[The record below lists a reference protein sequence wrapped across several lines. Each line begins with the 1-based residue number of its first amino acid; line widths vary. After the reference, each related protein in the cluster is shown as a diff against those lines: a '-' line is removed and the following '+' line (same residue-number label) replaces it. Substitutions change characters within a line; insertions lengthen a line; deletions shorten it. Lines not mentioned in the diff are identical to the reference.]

1 MSLQGTLETFALPDV
16 LVLLSSTKK
25 DGELRVTGGRTDGKV
40 WLEKGQIVHARI
52 GETEAEPVDAIFE
65 LLRLQEGTF
74 NFENDSAAPK
84 SEDPQAIDGVLA
96 DAQIRLGEWNEIAK
110 VVPHLDCVVDMA
122 AEAPADEVIVSR
134 DQWSMLRRV
143 AGGRSVHDLMVALGH
158 SEFDTCKTVKEL
170 VDSKLASI
178 DVDAKPK
185 PKPKPAPAPAPESNG
200 KASSPADAAPRS
212 KSADIVEAAEAKAA
226 KEKADRVQAKSD
238 AADAETAD
246 AEDRAR
252 QDADADPAAKGA
264 NDGRPGIA
272 AAKVAEPA
280 DPAKISAST
289 TGTPKLGEREPDR
302 VARQDELDALA
313 ELASRPRKVRASSST
328 EAEDGETGSRPT
340 ATKAPVDRPVEEAK
354 ALVAQLAALSGDDE
368 AEVAAKVTEH
378 LAHGGELPEVPDG
391 DEPINRGLLLK
402 FLSSVRN

>member
-25 DGELRVTGGRTDGKV
+25 DGELRVAGGRTDGKV

-52 GETEAEPVDAIFE
+52 GDAEAKPVDAIFE

-74 NFENDSAAPK
+74 NFENDSVAP
-84 SEDPQAIDGVLA
+84 SADAPQAIDGVLA

-110 VVPHLDCVVDMA
+110 VVPHLDAVVDMA
-122 AEAPADEVIVSR
+122 ADAPGDEVVVTRS
-134 DQWSMLRRV
+134 QWSMLRRV
-143 AGGRSVHDLMVALGH
+143 AGGRSVHDLMVALGQ
-158 SEFDTCKTVKEL
+158 SEYDTCKTVKEL

-178 DVDAKPK
+178 DVDAKPVAK
-185 PKPKPAPAPAPESNG
+185 AAPAEING
-200 KASSPADAAPRS
+200 KASADQAQRS

-226 KEKADRVQAKSD
+226 KEKFDRAQAASD
-238 AADAETAD
+238 AADAAA
-246 AEDRAR
+246 AE
-252 QDADADPAAKGA
+252 AKS
-264 NDGRPGIA
+264 GIA

-280 DPAKISAST
+280 GADKISPTT
-289 TGTPKLGEREPDR
+289 TGTAKLGEREPDR
-302 VARQDELDALA
+302 VAKQDELDALA
-313 ELASRPRKVRASSST
+313 ELASRPRKVRSSTST
-328 EAEDGETGSRPT
+328 EADDGETAGRPT
-340 ATKAPVDRPVEEAK
+340 ATKAPAEKPVEEAK

-378 LAHGGELPEVPDG
+378 LAHGGELPEVPEG

>member
-40 WLEKGQIVHARI
+40 WLDKGQIVHARI
-52 GETEAEPVDAIFE
+52 GAAEVKPVDAIFE

-74 NFENDSAAPK
+74 NFENDSTAPQTD
-84 SEDPQAIDGVLA
+84 EPQAIDGVLA
-96 DAQIRLGEWNEIAK
+96 DAQVRLGEWNEIAK
-110 VVPHLDCVVDMA
+110 VVPHLDAVVDMA
-122 AEAPADEVIVSR
+122 AEAPSDEVVITR

-143 AGGRSVHDLMVALGH
+143 AGGRSVNDLMVALGM
-158 SEFDTCKTVKEL
+158 SEFETCKTVKEL
-170 VDSKLASI
+170 VDTRLASI

-185 PKPKPAPAPAPESNG
+185 PAPAASNG
-200 KASSPADAAPRS
+200 KADPARS

-226 KEKADRVQAKSD
+226 KDKADRAEANATGEP
-238 AADAETAD
+238 AADTEAEVEAK
-246 AEDRAR
+246 RAV
-252 QDADADPAAKGA
+252 
-264 NDGRPGIA
+264 A
-272 AAKVAEPA
+272 AAKAVEPAGEVAAAKAAEPVGA
-280 DPAKISAST
+280 DKISAST
-289 TGTPKLGEREPDR
+289 TGTAKLGEREPDR
-302 VARQDELDALA
+302 VAKQDELDALA
-313 ELASRPRKVRASSST
+313 ELASRPRKNVRPSTST
-328 EAEDGETGSRPT
+328 EAEDGETGSRPA
-340 ATKAPVDRPVEEAK
+340 ATKTSSDKPVEEAK

>member
-40 WLEKGQIVHARI
+40 WLEKGQIVHANV
-52 GETEAEPVDAIFE
+52 GGNTAKPVDAIFE

-74 NFENDSAAPK
+74 NFDNDSAAPAK
-84 SEDPQAIDGVLA
+84 DEPQAIDGVLA

-110 VVPHLDCVVDMA
+110 VVPHLDAVIDMA
-122 AEAPADEVIVSR
+122 ADAPSDEVIITS

-143 AGGRSVHDLMVALGH
+143 AGGRSVNDLMVALGQ
-158 SEFDTCKTVKEL
+158 SEFDMCKTVKEL
-170 VDSKLASI
+170 VDSKLVSI

-185 PKPKPAPAPAPESNG
+185 TAPAPAAPAEANG
-200 KASSPADAAPRS
+200 KASAEQSQRS
-212 KSADIVEAAEAKAA
+212 KNADIVEAAEAKAA
-226 KEKADRVQAKSD
+226 KEKADRAQAKAEAD
-238 AADAETAD
+238 VAAEKAARTAADDGKGVT
-246 AEDRAR
+246 
-252 QDADADPAAKGA
+252 AAK
-264 NDGRPGIA
+264 
-272 AAKVAEPA
+272 PA
-280 DPAKISAST
+280 DPAGADKIAAST
-289 TGTPKLGEREPDR
+289 TGTPKMGEREPDR
-302 VARQDELDALA
+302 VAKQDELDALA
-313 ELASRPRKVRASSST
+313 ELASRPRKDVRASTST
-328 EAEDGETGSRPT
+328 EAEDGDAGARPAARKT
-340 ATKAPVDRPVEEAK
+340 SFDKPVEEAK

-378 LAHGGELPEVPDG
+378 LAHGGELPEVPEG